1 VEAGLPLAVQLIGG
15 AWGESRLLAAAA
27 WCEGVIAFDAGP
39 PL

>member
-1 VEAGLPLAVQLIGG
+1 VEACLPLAVQLIGG

-27 WCEGVIAFDAGP
+27 WCEGVIAFDASP